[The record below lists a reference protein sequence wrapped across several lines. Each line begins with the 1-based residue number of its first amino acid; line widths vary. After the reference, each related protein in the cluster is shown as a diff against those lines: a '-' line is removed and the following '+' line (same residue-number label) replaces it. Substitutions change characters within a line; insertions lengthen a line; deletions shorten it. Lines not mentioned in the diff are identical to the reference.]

1 MNLAAFKDPAYTV
14 YCLSAF
20 TVFLGIYT
28 GWSLSFLYLSA
39 VLFERQI
46 YITGSNQS
54 NSAHLGQR
62 VGDAHWD
69 SL

>member
-28 GWSLSFLYLSA
+28 GLSPSFVSLFLDLLY
-39 VLFERQI
+39 QI
-46 YITGSNQS
+46 LNDLLCSN
-54 NSAHLGQR
+54 HIKF
-62 VGDAHWD
+62 
-69 SL
+69 